1 VALRFVDSFDHYAT
15 ANGAQK
21 WTTVDHFSI
30 ISPGRFGTGQCMQLS
45 MNWPNVTKTLD
56 AQPTWIIGFATK
68 LGATVSGQTML
79 TVLQDG
85 ANYQADLRWNPDG
98 TLTVTRNGTAV
109 LGGTSTSILTTN
121 IWYYIEFKCTISTSI
136 PANSWQVR
144 VNGQQFINVA
154 SGQSS
159 QVTANATAN
168 TVRIGGNMATS
179 AFNAWFDDL
188 YMCDGNGTV
197 NNNFLGEVKIV
208 ASLPNAAGSNTQW
221 GALSGPNYTNVNQQ
235 TPDDDTSYV
244 ISGNPGQLDTYA
256 IAGITD
262 TPTNIVGV
270 QTGLYARK
278 DDAATRTLAKVIR
291 SGGINFAG
299 ANNNMTNS
307 YAFYLDI
314 NETNPATGLPW
325 TKAGLNGAEF
335 GVQEI
340 A

>member
-1 VALRFVDSFDHYAT
+1 VSLRFVDSFDHYAT

-30 ISPGRFGTGQCMQLS
+30 VSPGRFGGGQCMQLS
-45 MNWPNVTKTLD
+45 MNWPCVTKTLD
-56 AQPTWIIGFATK
+56 AQPTWIVGFALK
-68 LGATVSGQTML
+68 LSSFVNGPTLL

-85 ANYQADLRWNPDG
+85 ANYQADLRWNTDG

-109 LGGTSTSILTTN
+109 TGGTSTASLRLNT
-121 IWYYIEFKCTISTSI
+121 WYYVEMKCTISTSI

-144 VNGQQFINVA
+144 VNGMQIINVA

-168 TVRIGGNMATS
+168 TVRIGGNMPTS

-197 NNNFLGEVKIV
+197 NKNFLGDIKVV
-208 ASLPNAAGSNTQW
+208 AVLPSAAGTLTQW
-221 GALSGPNYTNVNQQ
+221 GSVSGPNYTNVNEA
-235 TPDDDTSYV
+235 TPNDDTTYV
-244 ISGNPGQLDTYA
+244 VSSTPGQIDTYA
-256 IAGITD
+256 TAGISE
-262 TPTNIVGV
+262 TPANIIGV
-270 QTGLYARK
+270 QTALYARK
-278 DDAATRTLAKVIR
+278 DDAAVRTLAKIIR
-291 SGGINFAG
+291 SGGIAFPG
-299 ANNNMTNS
+299 GNNNMTSS
-307 YAFYLDI
+307 YAYYLDI
-314 NETNPATGLPW
+314 NETDPNTGLPW
-325 TKAGLNGAEF
+325 TKAGFNAAEI